1 MFPFTFIWKF
11 VFELVHADRQVSGLK
26 DRKHSIIQIKVKT
39 PQMIDYQSAVS
50 EGEVHCIYVCV
61 NPSLIRTAVEVPVIL
76 RQQVNI
82 MEH

>member
-1 MFPFTFIWKF
+1 
-11 VFELVHADRQVSGLK
+11 
-26 DRKHSIIQIKVKT
+26 
-39 PQMIDYQSAVS
+39 MIDYQSAVS